1 MAPIIESF
9 IRQQSGDEA
18 GHKTAITSLRL
29 GIISGEDGEAAAT
42 RVQSHYDV
50 TEAAG
55 RVIPPSSLGRR
66 LDCQWQQI
74 CGGKLECA
82 LQIHISKVVLLA
94 AAGAEKAQLF

>member
-9 IRQQSGDEA
+9 IRLQSGDEA

-55 RVIPPSSLGRR
+55 RVIPRHREADVSSVGGR
-66 LDCQWQQI
+66 
-74 CGGKLECA
+74 
-82 LQIHISKVVLLA
+82 SVVA
-94 AAGAEKAQLF
+94 S